1 MCQIFT
7 VQKYRFGNIIS
18 TPREMCVHEL
28 YTIESSNMTWKMKT
42 STRIISCHLID
53 CGIDIQFPLCSQ
65 QLIDHHAI
73 NYINHINSINMKKL
87 LYYVL

>member
-1 MCQIFT
+1 MGKNEIIIQVGNLRTLTIVSTETTVVNLIVFLINLQNIMCQIFT

-42 STRIISCHLID
+42 STRT
-53 CGIDIQFPLCSQ
+53 
-65 QLIDHHAI
+65 I
-73 NYINHINSINMKKL
+73 NN
-87 LYYVL
+87 YYSD

>member
-28 YTIESSNMTWKMKT
+28 YTIDSSNMTWKMKT
-42 STRIISCHLID
+42 STRTINNYYSNQ
-53 CGIDIQFPLCSQ
+53 GRTQ
-65 QLIDHHAI
+65 QDVESATQ
-73 NYINHINSINMKKL
+73 NYILRLPIHNNTITQSTCSAF
-87 LYYVL
+87 

>member
-42 STRIISCHLID
+42 STRTISNNK
-53 CGIDIQFPLCSQ
+53 CSPMPRIKIFWEKFDLHCQ
-65 QLIDHHAI
+65 
-73 NYINHINSINMKKL
+73 K
-87 LYYVL
+87 

>member
-1 MCQIFT
+1 MSGDYNKSENYAWETYSHLKLVVNLIVFLINLQNIMCQIFT

-42 STRIISCHLID
+42 STRT
-53 CGIDIQFPLCSQ
+53 
-65 QLIDHHAI
+65 I
-73 NYINHINSINMKKL
+73 NN
-87 LYYVL
+87 YYSN

>member
-42 STRIISCHLID
+42 STRT
-53 CGIDIQFPLCSQ
+53 
-65 QLIDHHAI
+65 I
-73 NYINHINSINMKKL
+73 NRSN
-87 LYYVL
+87 YYSN

>member
-7 VQKYRFGNIIS
+7 VQKYRFGNIIL

-42 STRIISCHLID
+42 STRTINNYLTLTLTLNKIYFDINEKDKQQEIDNMISRY
-53 CGIDIQFPLCSQ
+53 Q
-65 QLIDHHAI
+65 
-73 NYINHINSINMKKL
+73 
-87 LYYVL
+87 

>member
-18 TPREMCVHEL
+18 TPQEMCVHEL

-42 STRIISCHLID
+42 STRTINNYYSNWVWGGGFDGENCLYGNLCRVYLYIS
-53 CGIDIQFPLCSQ
+53 
-65 QLIDHHAI
+65 
-73 NYINHINSINMKKL
+73 
-87 LYYVL
+87 